1 MNVMMRIITE
11 DNIDQMINLN
21 YTDQYKELSKDLYV
35 NTEHTPETIKSIAS
49 RLKTKINM
57 QNADIRGRNTIIR
70 GVVEHDDVGD
80 DDMDQKSPDYGPAHS
95 PPYAPSG
102 NTPDMGDYDMDTDG
116 MDDGP
121 FWHPNSM
128 SESFD
133 NMSDKPDEADLKFDG
148 DDAENKFV
156 KFYKKKYPD
165 STPDVIEM
173 AYLKF
178 LEDGEIVDAN
188 SMLIPDEFDKED
200 KSDVKKKFINRTGVP
215 DLRTLENDPDDDDE
229 DDKDGKGNSVDTG
242 DMGGGNGKFILKK
255 IL

>member
-1 MNVMMRIITE
+1 MNTE
-11 DNIDQMINLN
+11 D
-21 YTDQYKELSKDLYV
+21 
-35 NTEHTPETIKSIAS
+35 TPETIKSIAS

-70 GVVEHDDVGD
+70 GVVEHDDVED
-80 DDMDQKSPDYGPAHS
+80 DDMDQKSPDYGPAYS

-102 NTPDMGDYDMDTDG
+102 NTPDMGDYDMDADG

-121 FWHPNSM
+121 FWRPNSM

-165 STPDVIEM
+165 STPDVIEL

-242 DMGGGNGKFILKK
+242 DMGGGDGKFILKK